1 MRECEPAP
9 VAPKRAQMIA
19 ATSLS
24 SQLVESLATAS
35 LEPSAWRKSL
45 ANAITTI
52 DELCLLLDL
61 DILQLNISSPAI
73 GQFPLKIPRS
83 FVARMR
89 RGDPQDPLLR
99 QVLPI
104 TDEENEV
111 AGFGVDPVGDLL
123 SRAATGLLHKYEG
136 RALLITTGAC
146 AVHCRY
152 CFRRHFPYSE
162 ESALQGGWI
171 EAMDQVRAD
180 PTITEII
187 LSGGDPLS
195 LSDRRLTQLTDQLA
209 TVRHVHRLRIHTRY
223 PIVLPERI
231 DSGFLGWLDRVPL
244 QKVVVIHANHAQEL
258 DETVRD
264 ACNRMR
270 DHGATLLNQ
279 SVLLAGVNADS
290 ETLANLS
297 EALFGMGVL
306 PYYLHVLDKVAGAAH
321 FAITDGQA
329 LGIHRELANRLP
341 GYLVPRLVREIA
353 GAPAKMP
360 VTATP

>member
-1 MRECEPAP
+1 
-9 VAPKRAQMIA
+9 MIA

-24 SQLVESLATAS
+24 SQLVESPSTAS
-35 LEPSAWRKSL
+35 LEPSVWRKSL
-45 ANAITTI
+45 ANAVTTI
-52 DELCLLLDL
+52 DELCQLLNL
-61 DILQLNISSPAI
+61 DIQQLNVGSAAI
-73 GQFPLKIPRS
+73 RQFPLKIPRS

-89 RGDPQDPLLR
+89 RGDPLDPLLR
-99 QVLPI
+99 QVLPVA
-104 TDEENEV
+104 DEEKAV
-111 AGFGVDPVGDLL
+111 AGFGLDPVGDLL

-171 EAMDQVRAD
+171 DAMDQVRAD
-180 PTITEII
+180 PSITEII

-195 LSDRRLTQLTDQLA
+195 LSDRRLTQLTDLLE
-209 TVRHVHRLRIHTRY
+209 TIPHVRRLRIHTRY

-244 QKVVVIHANHAQEL
+244 QKIVVIHANHAQEL
-258 DETVRD
+258 DETVGD

-270 DHGATLLNQ
+270 DHGVTLLNQ
-279 SVLLAGVNADS
+279 SVLLAGVNADP

-297 EALFGMGVL
+297 EQLFGMGVQ

-321 FAITDGQA
+321 FAIEDGQA
-329 LGIHRELANRLP
+329 IAIHRALANRLP

-360 VTATP
+360 VAATP